1 MSSGYFKCLSEENKR
16 RYIEK
21 LTYHGSVCL
30 PDPYDTKN
38 ATLFSSELV
47 RLPKVTWPFLF
58 DYLVET
64 PGPFTREKLKAHKSL
79 EAFNYFVNGKV
90 ASVCVHQPT
99 SLPQLRLVAATVQA
113 GQKGARRYDSWIV
126 GEDDGEVLAGH
137 CTCMAGLG
145 EVCSH
150 VAALLFFIEA
160 AVRHGATDVSSTS
173 VRCAWS
179 ASSSCGKA
187 GPSPVVDIDFSQPKR
202 GGLPKEPASQR
213 IFVPPQPKGNPLE
226 LFLHIK
232 EHSPGAKLLKM
243 VPSRQL
249 DPEATDTA
257 SEDGDE
263 PELLP
268 LPLTSVFQETYKN
281 LPKDELED
289 ILISVYDCLT
299 ISKVEADFLER
310 STRKQSRS
318 EAWHLHRRGRITASN
333 FSRVQTLQG
342 SSSPT
347 LLITDVMG
355 YATNTNIGG
364 QTPPQILW
372 GIKKEPVAR
381 QSFVDTEAPKH
392 TDFSVAKV
400 GLVVNPQ
407 WPYLGASPDGIVS
420 CACCPQAALE
430 IKCSYKYRHVHL
442 STVKDKDFYL
452 DADMTLKENHAHYFQ
467 LQGQMA
473 LTGLQMGYF
482 VVWTECSLVT
492 IRIQRDEQLWEEL
505 LTKLESF
512 FLRHILPELVTR
524 RLDPDLGRSAVAVY
538 CTCKKPEKGRM
549 IACDSDT
556 CATIW
561 YHYRCVNLK
570 RKPSKKWYCTSCK

>member
-21 LTYHGSVCL
+21 LTYHGSVYL
-30 PDPYDTKN
+30 PDPYDAKN
-38 ATLFSSELV
+38 APLFSSDLV
-47 RLPKVTWPFLF
+47 SLPKVTWPYLF

-64 PGPFTREKLKAHKSL
+64 PGPFTRERLKAHKSL

-99 SLPQLRLVAATVQA
+99 SLLQLRLVAATVQA
-113 GQKGARRYDSWIV
+113 GQREARSYDSWIV
-126 GEDDGEVLAGH
+126 AEEGGEVLAGH
-137 CTCMAGLG
+137 CTYMAGLG

-150 VAALLFFIEA
+150 VAALLLFIEA
-160 AVRHGATDVSSTS
+160 AVRNGVTDVSSTS

-179 ASSSCGKA
+179 ASSSSGKA
-187 GPSPVVDIDFSQPKR
+187 APSSVVEIDFSQPKH
-202 GGLPKEPASQR
+202 GGLPMEPASR
-213 IFVPPQPKGNPLE
+213 KTFVPPRPKGSPLE
-226 LFLHIK
+226 LFSYIK
-232 EHSPGAKLLKM
+232 EHSPSAKLLRM

-249 DPEATDTA
+249 DPEATDSA
-257 SEDGDE
+257 SEDGDD

-268 LPLTSVFQETYKN
+268 LPLTSVSQEDYRN
-281 LPKDELED
+281 LPKNELED
-289 ILISVYDCLT
+289 ILISVYDCLM
-299 ISKVEADFLER
+299 ISKAEADFLER

-333 FSRVQTLQG
+333 FSRVKTLQE

-347 LLITDVMG
+347 LLITNIMG
-355 YATNTNIGG
+355 YSTDTNMGG
-364 QTPPQILW
+364 QMPPQILW
-372 GIKKEPVAR
+372 GIEKEPVAR
-381 QSFVDTEAPKH
+381 QSFVDIEALKH
-392 TDFSVAKV
+392 TDFNVAKS
-400 GLVVNPQ
+400 GLVVNPL

-420 CACCPQAALE
+420 CACCPQAVLE

-442 STVKDKDFYL
+442 STVNDKDFYL
-452 DADMTLKENHAHYFQ
+452 DEDMTLQEDHAHYFQ
-467 LQGQMA
+467 IQGQMA

-492 IRIQRDEQLWEEL
+492 ITIQRDEQLWEEL

-524 RLDPDLGRSAVAVY
+524 RLDPDVGRSAVALY
-538 CTCKKPEKGRM
+538 CTCKKPQKGRM

-556 CATIW
+556 CTTIW

-570 RKPSKKWYCTSCK
+570 RKPSKKWYCSSCK